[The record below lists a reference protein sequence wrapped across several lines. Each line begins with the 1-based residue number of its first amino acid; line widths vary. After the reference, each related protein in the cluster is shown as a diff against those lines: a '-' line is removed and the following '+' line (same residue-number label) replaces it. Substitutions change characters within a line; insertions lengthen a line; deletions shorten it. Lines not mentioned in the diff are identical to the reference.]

1 MRAMRPARRER
12 SNVLAI
18 AGSSTLADRPSPTAG
33 WSELQPGDRL
43 IDVAFVP
50 SGNRLRL
57 VQNGEDFVI
66 LLDHNELMSTDLF
79 ASEEALA
86 RLTCERLG
94 PRPALQLLI
103 GGYGMGFTLR
113 AALAVL
119 EPDADVTVAEI
130 VPKVVEW
137 ARGPMRAI
145 TAGCLD
151 DPRVQ
156 LVEDDVGML
165 IEAARDA
172 YDAILLD
179 VDNGPEGLTRTVN
192 DWLYSPA
199 GLAAA
204 RAALRPDGVL
214 AVWSASPDP
223 EFVQLLTQGGFT
235 VNVVPVAASEDQ
247 PGDAVSHEHVLIF
260 ARK

>member
-1 MRAMRPARRER
+1 MQPARRER
-12 SNVLAI
+12 SNALDI
-18 AGSSTLADRPSPTAG
+18 AGPSTLADRPSATAD
-33 WSELQPGDRL
+33 WSELHPGDQL

-50 SGNRLRL
+50 SGQRLRL

-119 EPDADVTVAEI
+119 DADAEVTVAEI

-137 ARGPMRAI
+137 ARGPMRTI

-156 LVEDDVGML
+156 LVQDDVAML
-165 IEAARDA
+165 IESARDA
-172 YDAILLD
+172 YDGILLD
-179 VDNGPEGLTRTVN
+179 VDNGPEGLTRQVN
-192 DWLYSPA
+192 DWLYSSA

-204 RAALRPDGVL
+204 RAALRANGVL

-223 EFVQLLTQGGFT
+223 EFVQLLAQAGFS
-235 VNVVPVAASEDQ
+235 VSVVPVAVSEKQ
-247 PGDAVSHEHVLIF
+247 PIDVSVREHVLIF